1 MTTSDVQKFCEFCG
15 EPLEPYELD
24 FLGKPMR
31 LFKACTCDR
40 AVAEERRREEEE
52 RRIKEEA
59 EAKAREAKYRSA
71 GIPRRYWDADDAD
84 DAELV
89 EAIREGRGLFL
100 TGKCGRGKTYTAC
113 SIARKLI
120 ALGWRVRFADVEAIE
135 REVRSSWGSRETNE
149 DQVIDKYVNADLA
162 IIDDLGAEEMTPTT
176 MKVLRA
182 VISGREANDA
192 VTIFTSNFS
201 RKEFAL
207 HIADESNQVMAQRFA
222 SRIAGM
228 TEVIPFEGEDRR
240 LKR

>member
-1 MTTSDVQKFCEFCG
+1 MSTSSRVCEFCG
-15 EPLEPYELD
+15 RELEKVKID
-24 FLGKPMR
+24 SFGGKGFTI
-31 LFKACTCDR
+31 LKACDC
-40 AVAEERRREEEE
+40 
-52 RRIKEEA
+52 EEA
-59 EAKAREAKYRSA
+59 TEAREREAAREQAERDQAKREARERKYRFA
-71 GIPRRYWDADDAD
+71 GIPRGYWSAEADDSEYIAK
-84 DAELV
+84 
-89 EAIREGRGLFL
+89 IKQGRGLYFA
-100 TGKCGRGKTYTAC
+100 GKPGRGKTYTAC

-120 ALGWRVRFADVEAIE
+120 AWGWRVRFADVEAIE

-149 DQVIDKYVNADLA
+149 DQIIDKYVNADLA
-162 IIDDLGAEEMTPTT
+162 IIDDLGAEEITPTT